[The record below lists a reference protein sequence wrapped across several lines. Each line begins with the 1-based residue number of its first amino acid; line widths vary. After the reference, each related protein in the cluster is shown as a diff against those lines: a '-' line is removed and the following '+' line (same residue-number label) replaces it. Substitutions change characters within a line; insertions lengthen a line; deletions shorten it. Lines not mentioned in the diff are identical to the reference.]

1 MRVRLSRR
9 KLLKDSAI
17 VAGVAVGAQVLG
29 VPALL
34 AQRSPNSKLGMALI
48 GANSRGEAHYEA
60 CASQRLVALVDID
73 DHNRYGA
80 VKWLEDR
87 KLPKAQEFTD
97 FRKMYETMA
106 KQVDAVFIAIPDH
119 CHAAAALMGVRM
131 GKHVYCEKPLT
142 HDIYEART
150 LGEAARQN
158 KVMTQMGNQGH
169 ASDGIRLVREF
180 LEAGVIGTVTET
192 HSWQTQ
198 VYGPRTIW
206 PNSPA
211 PEWVHWNEWLGP
223 TPYTPYRVG
232 LHPAGG
238 WYQMKTYGTGLLLC
252 VGAHTNDSP
261 HWALQLK
268 YPSSVECLAQ
278 AGQTEDVW
286 GTMNTLL
293 FEYPRPNLPPVKA
306 YWYDGVTK
314 NTDPTLKDE
323 TGAMLAWV
331 LNRPELAGKM
341 EREYKEKFPAE
352 GGTLFVGEKGIL
364 FCGTYGED
372 ARLLPTSK
380 YKDLPRPPQ
389 KYPRIPGAPGMFGSQ
404 ADFMRACTQGGE
416 PPCSNF
422 PDVSGPYIEALLVG
436 NLAMRAGPGKKVQW
450 DGVAM
455 KCTNMPELNQFV
467 KPAYRPGWGL

>member
-1 MRVRLSRR
+1 MSTRLNRR
-9 KLLKDSAI
+9 DVLKKSA
-17 VAGVAVGAQVLG
+17 VAAGAAMGVGVFG

-48 GANSRGEAHYEA
+48 GANSRGEAHYGA

-87 KLPKAQEFTD
+87 KLPKVREFSD
-97 FRKMYETMA
+97 FRKMYEAMD
-106 KQVDAVFIAIPDH
+106 KDVDAVFIAIPDH
-119 CHAAAALMGVRM
+119 CHAAASLMGVRS

-150 LGEAARQN
+150 LGEAAREH

-169 ASDGIRLVREF
+169 ATDGIRLVREYI
-180 LEAGVIGTVTET
+180 ESGIIGTVTET

-198 VYGPRTIW
+198 VYGTRTHY
-206 PNSPA
+206 PNVPQ
-211 PEWVHWNEWLGP
+211 PEWVNWDAWLGP
-223 TPYTPYRVG
+223 TPYTPYRQG
-232 LHPAGG
+232 LHQAPG

-268 YPSSVECLAQ
+268 YPSSVTCLEQ
-278 AGQTEDVW
+278 EGQVADVW
-286 GTMNTLL
+286 GELNTLL
-293 FEYPRPNLPPVKA
+293 FEYPRPHLPPVKA
-306 YWYDGVTK
+306 SWYDGVK
-314 NTDPTLKDE
+314 RNTDPSVKDQ
-323 TGAMLAWV
+323 TGAMLPFV
-331 LNRPELAGKM
+331 LNRPELAGQM
-341 EREYKEKFPAE
+341 EREYKEVFPAE
-352 GGTLFVGEKGIL
+352 GGTIFVGEKGLL
-364 FCGTYGED
+364 FCGTYGE
-372 ARLLPTSK
+372 AGRLLPSSK
-380 YKDLPRPPQ
+380 YKDIPRPAQ
-389 KYPRIPGAPGMFGSQ
+389 KYPRIPEAAGMFGSQ
-404 ADFMRACTQGGE
+404 ADFMRACKQGGT

-436 NLAMRAGPGKKVQW
+436 NLAMRAGPGKKVEW
-450 DGVAM
+450 DGVNM

-467 KPAYRPGWGL
+467 KPEFRPGWGL

>member
-34 AQRSPNSKLGMALI
+34 AQRSPNSKLGMAVI
-48 GANSRGEAHYEA
+48 GAEQPGRGPLRSLRRPA
-60 CASQRLVALVDID
+60 LVALVDID

-142 HDIYEART
+142 HDIYKART

-341 EREYKEKFPAE
+341 EREYKEKFRPRA
-352 GGTLFVGEKGIL
+352 
-364 FCGTYGED
+364 
-372 ARLLPTSK
+372 ARCLWARRGSSSAAPMARTPGCCHTSK

-389 KYPRIPGAPGMFGSQ
+389 KYPRIPGATGMFGSQ

-416 PPCSNF
+416 PPARTSPTFPAPTSKPCWWATWRCGRARARRSNGTAS
-422 PDVSGPYIEALLVG
+422 P
-436 NLAMRAGPGKKVQW
+436 
-450 DGVAM
+450 
-455 KCTNMPELNQFV
+455 
-467 KPAYRPGWGL
+467 